1 MPTSPTIFWFRRDLR
16 VADNP
21 ALVEAATLGDGV
33 VAPAFIVDPEFAAP
47 AGPTRAG
54 YLRSTLESLNGSL
67 EGNLVVRCGEPS
79 VELLTLARELGASRV
94 VATGEYAPAG
104 RRRDERVARALAAEG
119 IDVHFRDSNYVV
131 APGTVTTKS
140 GTPCQVFG
148 AYRRGWERV
157 VAQRPLEAPTGI
169 SWRGARGVG
178 LQVLSDLAGRE
189 RPAYFGEL
197 PDSPTSPSW
206 PAGESAAHERL
217 ADFVTK
223 VGSYAPLRDAPGA
236 NATSRLSPFLRFG
249 AIHPRQVI
257 AALSLTSEDAGRFE
271 TELCWR
277 DFYADVLFHH
287 PESVSR
293 ALQSSMER
301 LRVDRDAPAVE
312 RFQTWAR
319 GETGY
324 PLVDAGMRQLLN
336 EGWMHNRARMVT
348 ASFLVKHLH
357 LDWRWGAK
365 WFMWRLIDGDIASN
379 QHGWQWTAG
388 TGTDAA
394 PFHRVFN
401 PSLQAQRFDREGVY
415 IRRHVAELAS
425 VGAPHCLLPGTRG
438 GLLSPESYPAAMLD
452 LDRERLEAL
461 SRFEQARSR

>member
-1 MPTSPTIFWFRRDLR
+1 
-16 VADNP
+16 
-21 ALVEAATLGDGV
+21 
-33 VAPAFIVDPEFAAP
+33 
-47 AGPTRAG
+47 
-54 YLRSTLESLNGSL
+54 
-67 EGNLVVRCGEPS
+67 
-79 VELLTLARELGASRV
+79 
-94 VATGEYAPAG
+94 
-104 RRRDERVARALAAEG
+104 
-119 IDVHFRDSNYVV
+119 DVHFVDSNYVV

-157 VAQRPLEAPTGI
+157 APPPPLAAPAGLV
-169 SWRGARGVG
+169 WRGARGVG
-178 LQVLSDLAGRE
+178 LAVLTKVAGSE
-189 RPAYFGEL
+189 RPAFFGDL
-197 PDSPTSPSW
+197 PDEVASQTW
-206 PAGESAAHERL
+206 PAGEWSAQERL
-217 ADFVTK
+217 ADFGTR
-223 VGSYAPLRDAPGA
+223 VGAYAQLRDVPGA
-236 NATSRLSPFLRFG
+236 DATSRLSPFLRFG

-257 AALSLTSEDAGRFE
+257 AALSTTSGDERRFE
-271 TELCWR
+271 TEICWR

-293 ALQSSMER
+293 ALQPSMER

-312 RFQTWAR
+312 RFHTWAR

-336 EGWMHNRARMVT
+336 EGWMHNRARMVA

-365 WFMWRLIDGDIASN
+365 WFMWRLIDGDVASN

-401 PSLQAQRFDREGVY
+401 PTLQAQRFDPEGVY
-415 IRRHVAELAS
+415 IRRHIAELAS
-425 VGAPHCLLPGTRG
+425 VGAPQCLSPGARG
-438 GLLSPESYPAAMLD
+438 GFLSPESYPAAMLD

-461 SRFEQARSR
+461 SRFAAARSR